1 MSLAFAQFA
10 AFLIRLSGARSDDPP
25 GAAGPP
31 GSVTGHAGDRPCT
44 PIPIP
49 RSRRR
54 PAAGSSPAP
63 GAPSRWGA
71 LAAALL
77 VVGGSAVALAADP
90 AASPDPSATAQPA
103 DGGTTTP
110 GAGTTSPGTTA
121 PGAGHQ
127 GRGDC
132 PAKDGTGTGT
142 APSSGTTPS
151 PD

>member
-1 MSLAFAQFA
+1 MYPDSDTPQQAPPGRGFVA
-10 AFLIRLSGARSDDPP
+10 GARRTIAM
-25 GAAGPP
+25 G
-31 GSVTGHAGDRPCT
+31 T
-44 PIPIP
+44 
-49 RSRRR
+49 
-54 PAAGSSPAP
+54 
-63 GAPSRWGA
+63 

-110 GAGTTSPGTTA
+110 DAGTTAPGITA
-121 PGAGHQ
+121 PGAGHR

-132 PAKDGTGTGT
+132 PAKDGSGTGT

-151 PD
+151 PDTTTPSPSADTSDV

>member
-1 MSLAFAQFA
+1 MYPDSDTPQQAPPGRGFVA
-10 AFLIRLSGARSDDPP
+10 GARRTI
-25 GAAGPP
+25 AM
-31 GSVTGHAGDRPCT
+31 
-44 PIPIP
+44 
-49 RSRRR
+49 
-54 PAAGSSPAP
+54 
-63 GAPSRWGA
+63 GA

-110 GAGTTSPGTTA
+110 DAGTTSPGTTA

-132 PAKDGTGTGT
+132 PAKDGTGSGT
-142 APSSGTTPS
+142 APCCRNTDSMCPAR
-151 PD
+151 